1 MDSTRLS
8 KGSIF
13 LRDNFDRPKILQK
26 NNGNYYRWIS
36 AGMCTQS
43 QQSADINFSS
53 DVIIPV
59 SLIIF
64 C

>member
-1 MDSTRLS
+1 MDSARLS

-26 NNGNYYRWIS
+26 NNGSYYRWIS

-53 DVIIPV
+53 DVIIDF
-59 SLIIF
+59 SKKNS
-64 C
+64 